1 MKNKVE
7 LKKVI
12 KKILIII
19 VILFII
25 TLFLNIYEYHVYT
38 VNFNNKVNG
47 IIDIVHKEYP
57 NIKEEQIIE
66 ILNSKGKEKS
76 EVLSKY
82 GFSLNDKAI
91 ILENNKDHVI
101 FILINSIILI
111 IGIVLILLQF
121 IIYLKKREKEIID
134 ITEYIKELNKRNY
147 SLKIKSN
154 TEDELSILKNEIYKT
169 TVMLKETADIAREA
183 KVNLKV
189 SLEDISHQLKT
200 PLTSILIMLDN
211 LIDDRDMD
219 QVTRDDFI
227 QDIKRNVVNI
237 NFLLQS
243 ILKLSKFDAN
253 TIHFIKKE
261 TYIKDIMDEV
271 NKNLS
276 TLCDLKNIKLNIKG
290 DNKIKI
296 ICDYRWE
303 VEALTNIIKNC
314 IEYSSINDIIE
325 IKYEEYNVY
334 TLIAIKDYGKGISK
348 KDLPHIFERFY
359 KGEQSSSDS
368 IGIGLALAKVIIEN
382 DNGLINVESSNKG
395 TSFIIKYFK

>member
-227 QDIKRNVVNI
+227 QDIKRNVINI
-237 NFLLQS
+237 NFLVQS

-314 IEYSSINDIIE
+314 IEYSSINDKID

-334 TLIAIKDYGKGISK
+334 TLITIKDYGKGISK